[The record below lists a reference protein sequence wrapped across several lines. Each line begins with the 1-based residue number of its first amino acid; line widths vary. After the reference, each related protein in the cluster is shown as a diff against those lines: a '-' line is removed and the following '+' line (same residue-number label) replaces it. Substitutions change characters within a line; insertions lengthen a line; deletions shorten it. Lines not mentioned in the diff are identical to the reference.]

1 MAALRHLIAERF
13 PTATRR
19 EGTQLPTGIAEIDAP
34 TGGGLPTAAL
44 TELTCPTAS
53 GGSHLILG
61 QLLTVTR
68 RNAQRAALI
77 DPADCFDPQSYPA
90 GDLEHLVWARGCTV
104 TTALSVTD
112 LFARDANLGL
122 VVLDLRDASS
132 RELRRVPAP
141 LWYRLQRAVEGTEL
155 TLLVITPRPLV
166 PSANL
171 RLQLNHSLAL
181 ATLESDRPTIFPQL
195 KITLPRHRSI
205 PQPLSA

>member
-13 PTATRR
+13 PTAPQR
-19 EGTQLPTGIAEIDAP
+19 EGSRLATGIAEIDEP
-34 TGGGLPTAAL
+34 IGGGLPTAAL
-44 TELTCPTAS
+44 TELTCPTSS

-61 QLLTVTR
+61 QLLAVTR

-77 DPADCFDPQSYPA
+77 DPAHCFDPESYPA
-90 GDLEHLVWARGCTV
+90 GDLEHLVWARGGDV
-104 TTALSVTD
+104 TTALSITD

-122 VVLDLRDASS
+122 VVLDLRDAST

-155 TLLVITPRPLV
+155 TLLVITPRALV

-171 RLQLNHSLAL
+171 RLQLSQPLPLA
-181 ATLESDRPTIFPQL
+181 ALETDRPSVMPQL
-195 KITLPRHRSI
+195 DLSVHRMRPISKS
-205 PQPLSA
+205 LSA

>member
-13 PTATRR
+13 PTAPQR
-19 EGTQLPTGIAEIDAP
+19 EGSRLDTGIAEIDEP

-44 TELTCPTAS
+44 TELTCPTSS

-61 QLLTVTR
+61 QLLAVTR

-77 DPADCFDPQSYPA
+77 DPANCFDPESYPA
-90 GDLEHLVWARGCTV
+90 GDLQHLVWARGGSV
-104 TTALSVTD
+104 KTALSITD

-122 VVLDLRDASS
+122 VILDLRDVSR

-155 TLLVITPRPLV
+155 TLLIITPRPLV

-171 RLQLNHSLAL
+171 RLQLSQSLPV
-181 ATLESDRPTIFPQL
+181 ATLETDRTAVISQL
-195 KITLPRHRSI
+195 DLSVHRMRTLSRS
-205 PQPLSA
+205 A